1 MHDAIVVGAGSAGS
15 QAATSLAQRG
25 YSVLVLEEHPQ
36 IGVPTNC
43 SGLIGAEAFERF
55 DLPRDSVIREFDS
68 ATFFSPKGNAA
79 RVGVD
84 RVMAYVVRRCEFDQS
99 MARRAVAC
107 GADYHLG
114 VRCVGLEYEGDC
126 VKLSVLKREPGGG
139 EIPMSYRARAVVL
152 ATGVR
157 YGLIQNLGIERPPK
171 FLQAAQVEV
180 EMEGLA
186 GVEVYLGRE
195 VAPGSFAWA
204 IPAGALARVGVCDGR
219 QAIPYLRRFLRHPS
233 IASRLRSGEVQIK
246 SKAIPVSNVSRTFLD
261 RILLVGDT
269 AGQVKVTT
277 GGGISYG
284 VLCGDLAAATLDHAF
299 RLGDL
304 TERVL
309 AEYERRWRHE
319 IGVELRVGNFFR
331 RLGGMLSDEQIDHL
345 ICAYHES
352 DLPDLVKRR
361 ADFERHRKFILAL
374 CRSNIFFHLVWGV
387 FARRSIG

>member
-1 MHDAIVVGAGSAGS
+1 
-15 QAATSLAQRG
+15 
-25 YSVLVLEEHPQ
+25 
-36 IGVPTNC
+36 
-43 SGLIGAEAFERF
+43 
-55 DLPRDSVIREFDS
+55 
-68 ATFFSPKGNAA
+68 
-79 RVGVD
+79 
-84 RVMAYVVRRCEFDQS
+84 MAYVVRRCEFDQS
-99 MARRAVAC
+99 MAQRAVAC

-114 VRCVGLEYEGDC
+114 VRCVGLEYEGDG

-139 EIPMSYRARAVVL
+139 QIPMSYRARAVVL

-157 YGLIQNLGIERPPK
+157 YGLIQDLGIERPPR

-180 EMEGLA
+180 EMEGLS

-204 IPAGALARVGVCDGR
+204 IPAGALARVGVCDGG

-233 IASRLRSGEVQIK
+233 IASRLRNGEVQIK

-331 RLGGMLSDEQIDHL
+331 RLGGTLSDEQIDHL

-361 ADFERHRKFILAL
+361 ADFDRHRKFILAL

-387 FARRSIG
+387 FRRRSIG

>member
-1 MHDAIVVGAGSAGS
+1 MHDAIVVGAGPAGS

-79 RVGVD
+79 TVGAD

-99 MARRAVAC
+99 MAQRAVAC

-114 VRCVGLEYEGDC
+114 VRCVGLEYEGDG

-139 EIPMSYRARAVVL
+139 QIPMSYRARAVVL

-157 YGLIQNLGIERPPK
+157 YGLIQDLGIERPPR

-204 IPAGALARVGVCDGR
+204 IPAGALARVGVCDGG

-233 IASRLRSGEVQIK
+233 IASRLRNGEVQIK

-331 RLGGMLSDEQIDHL
+331 RLGGTLSDEQIDHL

-387 FARRSIG
+387 FRQRSIG

>member
-1 MHDAIVVGAGSAGS
+1 MHDAIVVGAGPAGS

-55 DLPRDSVIREFDS
+55 DLPRDSIIREFDS

-79 RVGVD
+79 TVGAD

-99 MARRAVAC
+99 MAQRAVAC

-114 VRCVGLEYEGDC
+114 VRCVGLEYEGDG

-139 EIPMSYRARAVVL
+139 QIPMSYRARAVVL

-157 YGLIQNLGIERPPK
+157 YGLIQDLGIERPPR

-204 IPAGALARVGVCDGR
+204 IPAGALARVGVCDGG

-233 IASRLRSGEVQIK
+233 IASRLRNGEVQIK

-331 RLGGMLSDEQIDHL
+331 RLGGTLSDEQIDHL

-361 ADFERHRKFILAL
+361 ADFDRHRKFILAL

-387 FARRSIG
+387 FRRRSIG

>member
-1 MHDAIVVGAGSAGS
+1 MHDAIVVGAGPAGS
-15 QAATSLAQRG
+15 QAAASLAQRG

-43 SGLIGAEAFERF
+43 SGLIGAETFERF
-55 DLPRDSVIREFDS
+55 DLPRAAVIREFDS

-79 RVGVD
+79 RVGAD

-99 MARRAVAC
+99 MAQRAVAC
-107 GADYHLG
+107 GADYLLG
-114 VRCVGLEYEGDC
+114 LRCVGLKHEGDC
-126 VKLSVLKREPGGG
+126 VKLSVRKREPDGGVV
-139 EIPMSYRARAVVL
+139 PMSYRARAVVV

-157 YGLIQNLGIERPPK
+157 YGLIQDLGLQRPPR

-180 EMEGLA
+180 EMEGLD

-204 IPAGALARVGVCDGR
+204 IPAGAVARIGVCDGGR
-219 QAIPYLRRFLRHPS
+219 AVPYLRRFLRHPS
-233 IASRLRSGEVQIK
+233 IASRLRRGEVQIK
-246 SKAIPVSNVSRTFLD
+246 SKAIPVSNVSRSFLD

-284 VLCGDLAAATLDHAF
+284 VLCGDLAAATLDEAF

-304 TERVL
+304 TERSL
-309 AEYERRWRHE
+309 AEYERRWRDE
-319 IGVELRVGNFFR
+319 IGVELRVGDFFR
-331 RLGGMLSDEQIDHL
+331 RLGGMLSDEQIDRL

-374 CRSNIFFHLVWGV
+374 CRSNIFFHLVWSV
-387 FARRSIG
+387 FRRRSIG